1 MTKLYI
7 DNKKIT
13 ELDFESNKR
22 SIYDVDELRFA
33 NTPPPFNRNLYLNKG
48 SNFPANIITLR
59 DTYVKRTRE
68 QPEFL
73 NDDDDGR
80 NIAWLNMTKR
90 RINVSEYLVSPEN
103 ISKVPK
109 RTPQNAPKVY
119 KPINLIVS

>member
-13 ELDFESNKR
+13 ELDFESNKC
-22 SIYDVDELRFA
+22 SIYAVDELRFA

-48 SNFPANIITLR
+48 SNFPAKIITLR

-68 QPEFL
+68 QPEIL
-73 NDDDDGR
+73 NDENDGR
-80 NIAWLNMTKR
+80 YIAWLNMTKQ

-103 ISKVPK
+103 VSKVPK
-109 RTPQNAPKVY
+109 RALQNVPKSY
-119 KPINLIVS
+119 KPIKLIVS

>member
-22 SIYDVDELRFA
+22 SIYDVDEFIFA
-33 NTPPPFNRNLYLNKG
+33 KTPPAFNRNLYLNKG
-48 SNFPANIITLR
+48 NNYPAKIITLR

-109 RTPQNAPKVY
+109 RTPQNAPKAY

>member
-1 MTKLYI
+1 MTSLYI

-13 ELDFESNKR
+13 ELDFESNKH
-22 SIYDVDELRFA
+22 SIYDVDEFICA
-33 NTPPPFNRNLYLNKG
+33 KTSPSFSRNLYLNKG
-48 SNFPANIITLR
+48 NNYPANIITLKYN
-59 DTYVKRTRE
+59 YVKRTRE

-80 NIAWLNMTKR
+80 NIPWLNTTKR

-103 ISKVPK
+103 VSKVPK
-109 RTPQNAPKVY
+109 RTPQNAPKAY